1 MVVKILRFAARNE
14 KKKTHELLKHL
25 TMLSRK
31 KFQNPHYHFETI
43 KIKYHS
49 LPYFVSNKKKKR
61 KQDHTI
67 LDV

>member
-14 KKKTHELLKHL
+14 KKKTTHELLKHL

-31 KFQNPHYHFETI
+31 KFHNTHYHFETI

-49 LPYFVSNKKKKR
+49 LPYFVSNKKKAK
-61 KQDHTI
+61 T
-67 LDV
+67 